1 MESGPPAGSSP
12 FLLSTGSYWT
22 RNRLELLAWFRRN
35 APSLGELY
43 EGALKMLYENDM
55 PGRTRFIAHAV
66 RDIRNRL
73 PEIISGIKGGSRFEW
88 KQRLDELVEAW
99 QRAGLSLNG
108 SLPVTMT
115 KSGVSSDSRSSDSTL
130 PPHLFLKIAK
140 VLNEHSRTRETRRSA
155 AIRLFEG
162 CAPENKQ
169 LQDVLEPIVSQWM
182 DITEWFVNTVHDS
195 GQPDGDHDWAEF
207 TRHFL
212 LFEATLTALLGQ
224 FFTTIEGLD
233 EILDD
238 ANA

>member
-1 MESGPPAGSSP
+1 M
-12 FLLSTGSYWT
+12 
-22 RNRLELLAWFRRN
+22 ELLAWFRRN

-43 EGALKMLYENDM
+43 EGAVKMLFENTI

-73 PEIISGIKGGSRFEW
+73 PEVISGLKGGARFEW
-88 KQRLDELVEAW
+88 KQHLDELTDAW
-99 QRAGLSLNG
+99 QKAGFSLDS

-115 KSGVSSDSRSSDSTL
+115 QSGTSSDSRSSNVTL
-130 PPHLFLKIAK
+130 PPHLFRRIAK
-140 VLNEHSRTRETRRSA
+140 MLEEYSRTRETRRSA

-169 LQDVLEPIVSQWM
+169 QKDALEPIVSQWM

-195 GQPDGDHDWAEF
+195 GQPDGDYDCAEF

-212 LFEATLTALLGQ
+212 LFEDTLIALLGQ
-224 FFTTIEGLD
+224 FFTTIKGLD
-233 EILDD
+233 EILEDT
-238 ANA
+238 NS